1 MQYPTF
7 EICEFTEED
16 FISAIE
22 RELQKYFFSENLVIS
37 RISQSDEKSLG
48 YDGVIDHIVPIY
60 IQFKRSNFYRDTYQ
74 GQLAED
80 RLSILKKNQNSFF
93 AFNLHKDSKTK
104 KYLQHNLLFKLRDN
118 NFHSCYVAPLFFK
131 KTQLHKLKTSKAHK
145 YKFYPWYLER
155 LTLRD
160 RNVLTEYKVRLFK
173 DSISIVPHKEVKDSS
188 SRHTYSFNKD
198 KEVCFHSQPE
208 FIEGKA
214 KSLNDF
220 IVEILSNLRN
230 IAELELNV
238 KQIIDRLIGI
248 LDVQSNLDTFNSYAF
263 YYTDNQ
269 YSNSEEKGS
278 LFNSLPYYFKLR
290 VIEDYLDKEFGISQ
304 LILHIRKS

>member
-1 MQYPTF
+1 MQYPTY

-60 IQFKRSNFYRDTYQ
+60 IQFKRSNFYRATYQ

-80 RLSILKKNQNSFF
+80 RLSILNNNQNSFF

-104 KYLQHNLLFKLRDN
+104 EYLQHNLLFKLRDN

-145 YKFYPWYLER
+145 YRFYPWYIRNLELAENGEIFQYR
-155 LTLRD
+155 A
-160 RNVLTEYKVRLFK
+160 RLFSESIAIIPHREIL
-173 DSISIVPHKEVKDSS
+173 DSIK
-188 SRHTYSFNKD
+188 HTYTFNKNL
-198 KEVCFHSQPE
+198 EICFHSEPE
-208 FIEGKA
+208 MIEMKY
-214 KSLNDF
+214 KNFEDF
-220 IVEILSNLRN
+220 FTHILSNIFDKN
-230 IAELELNV
+230 ILEQNVEQVISKLSNVLNLYSDSPLLDEYTFHYENNEFLD
-238 KQIIDRLIGI
+238 KENNEIIFDSL
-248 LDVQSNLDTFNSYAF
+248 SH
-263 YYTDNQ
+263 
-269 YSNSEEKGS
+269 YS
-278 LFNSLPYYFKLR
+278 KLR